1 MGQERHPE
9 ASNGSAR
16 HPPPPDR
23 TWGWC
28 RRVTPALQRLLERRR
43 LWVDGADHVA
53 VLAANSHDVILV
65 YWRGALVIGRRMAPT
80 SVGRDV
86 ARLGAPESV

>member
-1 MGQERHPE
+1 M
-9 ASNGSAR
+9 
-16 HPPPPDR
+16 
-23 TWGWC
+23 
-28 RRVTPALQRLLERRR
+28 